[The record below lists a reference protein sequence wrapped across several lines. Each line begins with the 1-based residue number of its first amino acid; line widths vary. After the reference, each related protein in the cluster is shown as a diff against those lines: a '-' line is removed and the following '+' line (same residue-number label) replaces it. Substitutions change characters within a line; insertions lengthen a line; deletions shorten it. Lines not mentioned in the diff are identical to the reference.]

1 MGVVTSISLGV
12 SAFLISSAATS
23 LSAAS
28 SSGSWGG
35 LRLLTCALG
44 GGWAQC
50 VQRASSSGGS
60 QHAGNEGI
68 GNRIGGVRNMGSE
81 DAMCQLLPL
90 LTVSW
95 GSKQLCRTFRGPFWR
110 LHHWLHGGKAI
121 SLVRREPLLTT
132 PSPPLCSALFQ
143 AWLSNPLNI
152 LLLPALTIKSR
163 TFLTGIHGCAHWG
176 HQRTRRVP

>member
-1 MGVVTSISLGV
+1 MRGVVTSISLGV
-12 SAFLISSAATS
+12 SAFLISSAATT

-35 LRLLTCALG
+35 LRLSALG
-44 GGWAQC
+44 GGWAQW

-68 GNRIGGVRNMGSE
+68 VNRICGVRNTGSE
-81 DAMCQLLPL
+81 DATCQLLPL

-95 GSKQLCRTFRGPFWR
+95 GLKQLCRTFRGPFWR
-110 LHHWLHGGKAI
+110 LHHWLHGGKAR
-121 SLVRREPLLTT
+121 SLVRRKPLLTT
-132 PSPPLCSALFQ
+132 SSPPLYSALFQ
-143 AWLSNPLNI
+143 AWLSNPLNL

-163 TFLTGIHGCAHWG
+163 TF
-176 HQRTRRVP
+176 